1 MKKII
6 LATLVGLILFSP
18 IALAGTF
25 KKGGVCWAGND
36 RTFNCSCI
44 DEKGLSVD
52 QIYAKGFKIVAVHP
66 ESTRGSTTIY
76 IEQQ

>member
-6 LATLVGLILFSP
+6 VTTLFSFFVFSP
-18 IALAGTF
+18 IALAGSF

-36 RTFNCSCI
+36 KKFNCSCI
-44 DEKGLSVD
+44 EEEGLSID

-66 ESTRGSTTIY
+66 ESTRVSTTIY

>member
-6 LATLVGLILFSP
+6 LATLLAFTVSSP

-25 KKGGVCWAGND
+25 KKGGICWANND
-36 RTFNCSCI
+36 KKFNCSCI
-44 DEKGLSVD
+44 EEKGLSVD
-52 QIYAKGFKIVAVHP
+52 QIYDKGFKIVAVHP
-66 ESTRGSTTIY
+66 ESTRASTTIY

>member
-6 LATLVGLILFSP
+6 VTTLFSFFVFSP
-18 IALAGTF
+18 IALAGSF
-25 KKGGVCWAGND
+25 KEGGVCWAGND
-36 RTFNCSCI
+36 KKFNCSCI
-44 DEKGLSVD
+44 EEEGLSID

-66 ESTRGSTTIY
+66 ESTRVSTTIY